1 MIKAIP
7 QHRMLDEGVLAL
19 LLGQLTL
26 MRPENGARVLY
37 DGAPPRRAAPRAPP
51 RHAAARP

>member
-37 DGAPPRRAAPRAPP
+37 DGAPRAAAPP